1 MKRPILILFAL
12 FSLFSATAQR
22 HYYVGVP
29 FHVGYLEDSTR
40 FVIDCLPWHPNG
52 RLFYSGEYEHGRRVG
67 IWKFYDS
74 TGVLIRTEECD
85 IH

>member
-1 MKRPILILFAL
+1 MKRPILILFVL

-52 RLFYSGEYEHGRRVG
+52 RLDQKYMPHWSPALKNGRPVRSRYQMPMHYFLG
-67 IWKFYDS
+67 N
-74 TGVLIRTEECD
+74 
-85 IH
+85 